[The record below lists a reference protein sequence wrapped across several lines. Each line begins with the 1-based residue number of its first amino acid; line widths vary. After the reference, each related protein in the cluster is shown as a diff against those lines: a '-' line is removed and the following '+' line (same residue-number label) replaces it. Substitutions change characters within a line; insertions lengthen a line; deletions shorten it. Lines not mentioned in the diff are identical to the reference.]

1 MERVFFKSTVI
12 GSPRK
17 GGNTEILVER
27 VLSGAKE
34 AGAQV
39 EIFKLNELNIR
50 PCQGCNF
57 CQENGRC
64 QQQDDM
70 QKIYDALYSAD
81 ALVVGSPIYM
91 SYVTAQTKL
100 FLDRLYALLK
110 IGEGSRLPGGKKC
123 VLVYTQGGG
132 TDGEKIMNEIAGFFK
147 WAFNMEIKAIIG
159 NNNLNPAGE
168 VANRKELLEKAFE
181 VGKEIVKGEY
191 NKI

>member
-1 MERVFFKSTVI
+1 MKVIGVI

-34 AGAQV
+34 AGAEV

-70 QKIYDALYSAD
+70 QRIYDALYTSD

-100 FLDRLYALLK
+100 FLDRLYALLE
-110 IGEGSRLPGGKKC
+110 IGEGSRLPSGKKC

-181 VGKEIVKGEY
+181 VGKEIVKG
-191 NKI
+191 

>member
-1 MERVFFKSTVI
+1 MKVIGVI

-27 VLSGAKE
+27 VLNGAKE
-34 AGAQV
+34 AGADV
-39 EIFKLNELNIR
+39 EIFKLNELNIH

-57 CQENGRC
+57 CQENGSCR
-64 QQQDDM
+64 QQDDM
-70 QKIYDALYSAD
+70 QKIYDALYSSD

-100 FLDRLYALLK
+100 FLDRLYVLLK

-132 TDGEKIMNEIAGFFK
+132 TDGQKVMEEISMFFK
-147 WAFNMEIKAIIG
+147 GALNMDVKAIIG
-159 NNNLNPAGE
+159 ANNLNPIGAVNE
-168 VANRKELLEKAFE
+168 RKGVLEKAFE
-181 VGKEIVKGEY
+181 VGKEIVKG
-191 NKI
+191 